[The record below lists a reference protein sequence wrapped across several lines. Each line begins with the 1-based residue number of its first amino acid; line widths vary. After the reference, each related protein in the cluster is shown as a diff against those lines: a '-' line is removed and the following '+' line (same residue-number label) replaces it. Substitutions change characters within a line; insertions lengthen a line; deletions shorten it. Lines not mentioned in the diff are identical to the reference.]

1 MLLADMLNM
10 RKSPVTATSRLL
22 KKMPGVPV
30 VRKVIAV
37 KADGT
42 VKTVI
47 NRPA

>member
-1 MLLADMLNM
+1 MQ
-10 RKSPVTATSRLL
+10 KPEVTATSRLL

-37 KADGT
+37 RADGT